1 MEGEIII
8 RVSRDEALVLSSWLR
23 RTTEAGQP
31 VPFEDQ
37 AEQRVLWDLDAT
49 LESGLDEV
57 VSDRYREHLDLARRR
72 VRDEE

>member
-1 MEGEIII
+1 MEADVVL
-8 RVSRDEALVLSSWLR
+8 RLSRDEALVLSSWLN
-23 RTTEAGQP
+23 RTTDAGQP

-49 LESGLDEV
+49 LEAQLDEV
-57 VSDRYREHLDLARRR
+57 VSGQYPEYLDAARLR